1 MENLSQ
7 TFWEVWLY
15 FFSDQ
20 TLVYGVEASWLVVN
34 KFVVRSNSSIEPSSS
49 WGDSAKLKAQG
60 EISNGCWSNHYW
72 IRLASSQLL
81 LKKVNVKQ
89 KKRLNWPN
97 VAAGIL
103 YTANVAT
110 RIVGLVPEC
119 RRRSTKCVKC
129 RLFLFIKHTLELQDL
144 LHLKKMT
151 KENGWYCDIS
161 HVTAIIHFEHL
172 HLSSYP
178 L

>member
-1 MENLSQ
+1 MQ
-7 TFWEVWLY
+7 
-15 FFSDQ
+15 
-20 TLVYGVEASWLVVN
+20 
-34 KFVVRSNSSIEPSSS
+34 SNSSIEPSSS

-60 EISNGCWSNHYW
+60 EMISNGCWSNHYW

-81 LKKVNVKQ
+81 LKKVNVNQ

-110 RIVGLVPEC
+110 RIVGCLVPEC

-129 RLFLFIKHTLELQDL
+129 RLFLFIKHTQTCTVRSNSLEKIYQE
-144 LHLKKMT
+144 KKLT
-151 KENGWYCDIS
+151 YYKNTS
-161 HVTAIIHFEHL
+161 HKSHKIPHIFGLVLVDSVASGYRWPRL
-172 HLSSYP
+172 
-178 L
+178 